1 VRQTI
6 ARPMDVAK
14 ALLLALASFVAL
26 AGPATA
32 APASPAPAAAGS
44 QATAPEPVKAQVMIV
59 GVAHLVR
66 RRDVHNSKFTDSPL
80 SSKRQMQI
88 ADIVRRL
95 DQFHPTKV
103 LIEATMGNPV
113 FTERYSRYLKG
124 TYALPADETY
134 QFGFKLAKL
143 AGNLTIYPIDT
154 FGPTL
159 LNDNSRIEGFVKANI
174 ASVSIPRVTHF
185 EARGDALERNGTY
198 LQLLRYLNTDDAVR
212 ANASFY
218 SVFDGMGRHADN
230 AGAAYVSQWYARNC
244 YIFSNILSVLSPADH
259 AVVIIGQGHEHLLR
273 EFVRLNPNLRD
284 VDPLQYLNT

>member
-1 VRQTI
+1 
-6 ARPMDVAK
+6 MDVAK
-14 ALLLALASFVAL
+14 ALLLAASFVVL

-59 GVAHLVR
+59 GVAHLAA

-80 SSKRQMQI
+80 SLKRQMQI

-103 LIEATMGNPV
+103 LIELTMGKPV
-113 FTERYSRYLKG
+113 FMERYSRYLKG
-124 TYALPADETY
+124 TYALPADEPF

-143 AGNLTIYPIDT
+143 AGNRTIYPIDT

-159 LNDNSRIEGFVKANI
+159 INDNSRIDVFLK
-174 ASVSIPRVTHF
+174 THF
-185 EARGDALERNGTY
+185 NSANDPRFEAYLARDNALEKHGTY
-198 LQLLRYLNTDDAVR
+198 LDVLRYLNTDEAIR
-212 ANASFY
+212 ANASWY
-218 SVFDGMGRHADN
+218 SVFDGMGRAADN
-230 AGAAYVSQWYARNC
+230 AGASYVSQWYARNC
-244 YIFSNILSVLSPADH
+244 YIFSNILSVLSPADR
-259 AVVIIGQGHEHLLR
+259 AVVIIGQGHEYLLR

-284 VDPLQYLNT
+284 VHPLQYLGI